1 MTLPISVQLYSVRE
15 ELARD
20 PWGTLEAIAAM
31 GYSAVEPCNVIGG
44 DVDEMAKRIADLGM
58 VVSGYQ
64 ADMFGDQTVQSMDEA
79 QALDCSRVVHPYSD
93 SEGWKTAEGVQG
105 MIEQCQTA
113 VQKTTAR
120 EMTFGYH
127 NHDGELTVID
137 GTPGLLIAAAA
148 VPEMFFTVD
157 TYWVEVGGQS
167 AVDVV
172 TRLGAQADLLHMKD
186 GPIQNAFECGMV
198 AVGSGKM
205 DFPPIVAAAP
215 SARWL
220 IVELDRCD
228 TDMLTAVKES
238 IDYLE
243 TAGLGHKK

>member
-1 MTLPISVQLYSVRE
+1 MTLPISIQLYSVRE
-15 ELARD
+15 ELTRD

-31 GYSAVEPCNVIGG
+31 GYSAVEPCGVIGD
-44 DVDEMAKRIADLGM
+44 DVDEMARRIADLGM

-64 ADMFGDQTVQSMDEA
+64 SDMFGDQAGCVMDEA
-79 QALDCSRVVHPYSD
+79 QALGCSRVVHPYSD

-113 VQKTTAR
+113 VQKTAER

-127 NHDGELTVID
+127 NHDGELACID

-198 AVGSGKM
+198 SVGSGAM

>member
-64 ADMFGDQTVQSMDEA
+64 ADMFGDQAVQSMDEA

-167 AVDVV
+167 AVDIV
-172 TRLGAQADLLHMKD
+172 TKLGPQADLLHMKD

-220 IVELDRCD
+220 IVELDQCD

-238 IDYLE
+238 INYLE
-243 TAGLGHKK
+243 QAGLGHKK